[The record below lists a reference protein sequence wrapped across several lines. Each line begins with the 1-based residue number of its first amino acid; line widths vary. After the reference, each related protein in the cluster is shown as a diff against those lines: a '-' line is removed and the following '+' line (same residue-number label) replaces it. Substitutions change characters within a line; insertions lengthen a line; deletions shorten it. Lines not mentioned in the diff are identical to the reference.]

1 LITRNISSRNI
12 PANKIVPTSV
22 KIKKIKAKADDHE
35 TYSESIRMLDYM
47 AQQPIILNCLIHVK
61 NGKTKDHT
69 AIFFEI
75 SPKPLGHVIWQELD
89 NINRNFQTIN

>member
-22 KIKKIKAKADDHE
+22 KIKKIKAEADDHE
-35 TYSESIRMLDYM
+35 TYSGSIRMLDYM
-47 AQQPIILNCLIHVK
+47 AQQSIILNCLIHVK